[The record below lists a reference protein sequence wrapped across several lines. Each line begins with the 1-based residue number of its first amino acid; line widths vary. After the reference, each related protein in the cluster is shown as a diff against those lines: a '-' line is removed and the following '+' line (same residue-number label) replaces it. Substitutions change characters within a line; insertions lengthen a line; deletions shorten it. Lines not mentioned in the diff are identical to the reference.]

1 MVIITN
7 DDGGIPVPEEA
18 LRLHGSCVGMAVLWA
33 GQMSFD
39 LGELRGD
46 GFNLHQVYYVI
57 TM

>member
-1 MVIITN
+1 
-7 DDGGIPVPEEA
+7 
-18 LRLHGSCVGMAVLWA
+18 
-33 GQMSFD
+33 MSFD